1 MANNQYINKVV
12 FGNQTL
18 MDLTSDTVAAD
29 KLLRGYTAHDASGA
43 SIVGTYEG
51 GGGEGYTI
59 NLTASSSE
67 LYGQDI
73 VVPSTEYTV
82 TYANNTTSRDP
93 AQPATVTV
101 TAKESG
107 NYKGSNTANFQ
118 ITEAKAIDASMI
130 TIELLNLIVAN
141 AEHMLNRGISLNGI
155 TQLGNFLRT
164 KGDKVDFVKLDTW
177 LQKIHLRRFAQLEGS
192 ILITVFAFEPEEI
205 PFVERIEPAAY
216 QLTIRTLTHTAI
228 DTAKEWHFRQRH
240 SGFVENNSKVLR
252 RNLRR
257 SIRYIVYSPIETT
270 SNFVRNFARSLS
282 EIEE

>member
-1 MANNQYINKVV
+1 
-12 FGNQTL
+12 
-18 MDLTSDTVAAD
+18 MDIIQRNFFNLLTSAISGKTAPLEPMSQFKWDRLIGMLKAQKVEGLAKKGMKQLEPQQRANLPEEKIAELASTPVPLSKPKMSNPLLGR
-29 KLLRGYTAHDASGA
+29 KLRKIQENERH
-43 SIVGTYEG
+43 
-51 GGGEGYTI
+51 
-59 NLTASSSE
+59 
-67 LYGQDI
+67 Q
-73 VVPSTEYTV
+73 
-82 TYANNTTSRDP
+82 
-93 AQPATVTV
+93 
-101 TAKESG
+101 
-107 NYKGSNTANFQ
+107 
-118 ITEAKAIDASMI
+118 IDASMI